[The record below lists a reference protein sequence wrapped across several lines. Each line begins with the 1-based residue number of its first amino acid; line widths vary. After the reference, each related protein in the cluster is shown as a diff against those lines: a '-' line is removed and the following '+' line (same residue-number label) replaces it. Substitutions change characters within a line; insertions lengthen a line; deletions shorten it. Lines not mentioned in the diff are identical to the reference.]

1 MSDHPPLAQRI
12 FLAFAAVVI
21 LLGLFTALLTTRL
34 VSGSVVREAQNR
46 VTMNLRAARA
56 LYQQELEV
64 RLATL
69 DVVANRRLVVTILK
83 GEETPHGYLNTLQS
97 RRQLQNL
104 DFLSICDSDGRVL
117 LRTRPK
123 YQTGDTV
130 TSILVV
136 QRALEGYA
144 ASGTVLLSSE
154 VLAQE
159 GRGLAERAFVSFLPT
174 PRAKQ
179 RVDSVETSGLCMMV
193 AVPVLDPESG
203 KILGAVYGGSLLTRN
218 FPLVDRIRDLVFE
231 AQDYKGKELG
241 TVTIFQGDV
250 RVATN
255 VLRPDGTRAI
265 GTRVSAEVYNR
276 VLDSGR
282 PWLDRA
288 FVVHDWY
295 ISAYEPIRDPND
307 RIVGI
312 FYVGLLEA
320 KYADIRKSVLYNLL
334 LPLVFGIVVVLGVS
348 VVVARRL
355 SQPINR
361 LVEGAQ
367 RLTSG
372 ELEHRVHGTPSSR
385 ELAELHDHFNRMAEA
400 IQNRDAKLRHTN
412 DELQRVNRNYM
423 EILGFV
429 SHEIKNALGNL
440 IGSASLLHNEK
451 LGPVNKRQKDML
463 AIFLRN
469 SERIR
474 DMIRNYLDL
483 SRVEKGE
490 LQAQKRWFEFNETI
504 LETVL
509 PEITPAAESKGMR
522 LDSAVPD
529 HFQMYADPDLLKVVM
544 VNLLTNAVKYGKEGG
559 TIRVN
564 AEELAEEWQAGVWN
578 EGEGIPEEQ
587 IPNLFKK
594 FSRLDTDVSSHGQG
608 SGLGLYI
615 TREFIEKQGGKIW
628 VESNHG
634 EWAWFQFRL
643 PRPAD
648 ERLNNKSS

>member
-1 MSDHPPLAQRI
+1 MSNHLPLAQRI
-12 FLAFAAVVI
+12 FLSFASVVI

-56 LYQQELEV
+56 LYQQELEA
-64 RLATL
+64 RLTTL
-69 DVVANRRLVVTILK
+69 EVLANRPLIVTILK
-83 GEETPHGYLNTLQS
+83 GDETPHGLQKTLQD
-97 RRQLQNL
+97 RRQQLNM
-104 DFLSICDSDGRVL
+104 DFLSVCDSDGRVL
-117 LRTRPK
+117 LRTRPQ
-123 YQTGDTV
+123 YQSGDTV
-130 TSILVV
+130 ASMLVV
-136 QRALEGYA
+136 RRALEGYA
-144 ASGTVLLSSE
+144 TPGTVLLSAE
-154 VLAQE
+154 ALAQE
-159 GRGLAERAFVSFLPT
+159 GRGLAEQAFVLFLPT
-174 PRAKQ
+174 PRAKP
-179 RVDSVETSGLCMMV
+179 RVDSVETSGLCMMA

-203 KILGAVYGGSLLTRN
+203 KVLGAIYGGSLLTRN
-218 FPLVDRIRDLVFE
+218 FPLIDRIRDLVFE
-231 AQDYKGKELG
+231 AREYKGKEFG
-241 TVTIFQGDV
+241 TVTIFQRDV

-265 GTRVSAEVYNR
+265 GTRVSAEVFNR
-276 VLDSGR
+276 VFGHGR

-295 ISAYEPIRDPND
+295 ISAYEPIRDPKD

-320 KYADIRKSVLYNLL
+320 KYTDIRNNVLYNLL
-334 LPLVFGIVVVLGVS
+334 LPLAFGVFVVLGVS

-355 SQPINR
+355 SRPINR

-372 ELEHRVHGTPSSR
+372 ELEHRVRGVPSSR
-385 ELAELHDHFNRMAEA
+385 ELAQLHEHFNHMADA
-400 IQNRDAKLRHTN
+400 IQTRDAKLRHTN

-490 LQAQKRWFEFNETI
+490 LQAQKRWSEFNETI
-504 LETVL
+504 LEPVL
-509 PEITPAAESKGMR
+509 PEITPAAQSKGMQ
-522 LDSAVPD
+522 LDNAVPD
-529 HFQMYADPDLLKVVM
+529 RFQIYADPDLLKVVM

-564 AEELAEEWQAGVWN
+564 AEESDEEWLVGVWN

-587 IPNLFKK
+587 IPNLFNK

-615 TREFIEKQGGKIW
+615 TKEFIEQQGGKIW
-628 VESNHG
+628 VESRHG

-648 ERLNNKSS
+648 NILES